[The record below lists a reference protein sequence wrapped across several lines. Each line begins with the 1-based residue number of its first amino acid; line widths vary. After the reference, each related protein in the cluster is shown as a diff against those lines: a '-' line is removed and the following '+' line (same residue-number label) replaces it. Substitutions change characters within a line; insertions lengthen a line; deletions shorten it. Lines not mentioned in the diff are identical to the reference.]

1 MQRKTKYKHLFFDL
15 DRTLWDFDRNSRDAL
30 ADILQHYGLLDHSLD
45 AGSFYDTYNRINDR
59 FWSQYRAGQIGKE
72 FMRKE
77 RFVLALAAYG
87 IHNEEL
93 AAKIGED
100 YIRLSPY
107 KTSLIPHT
115 VETLEYLHAR
125 YALYII
131 TNGFDD
137 VQFIKLNNSGLNGYF
152 RKVFTSEQAQ
162 SNKPAREIF
171 HLALSAVNARKE
183 ESLMIGD
190 DMEVDILGAS
200 AFGMDQVYFNP
211 DGRPH
216 NEKPTFEIRNLRE
229 LQDIL

>member
-30 ADILQHYGLLDHSLD
+30 ADILQHYGLLSDRLD
-45 AGSFYDTYNRINDR
+45 AIRFYDTYSRINDH
-59 FWSQYRAGQIGKE
+59 FWSLYRIGQIGKE

-77 RFVLALAAYG
+77 RFVLALATFG
-87 IHNEEL
+87 IHDETL

-152 RKVFTSEQAQ
+152 RKVFTSEQAR

-200 AFGMDQVYFNP
+200 AFGIDQVYFNP
-211 DGRPH
+211 DALPH
-216 NEKPTFEIRNLRE
+216 HEKPTFEIRNLKE

>member
-30 ADILQHYGLLDHSLD
+30 ADILQHYGLLSDSLD
-45 AGSFYDTYNRINDR
+45 AKSFYDTYSRINDH
-59 FWSQYRAGQIGKE
+59 FWSLYRIGQIGKE

-77 RFVLALAAYG
+77 RFVLALATYG
-87 IHNEEL
+87 IHDEEL
-93 AAKIGED
+93 ASKIGED

-152 RKVFTSEQAQ
+152 KKVFTSEQAQ

-211 DGRPH
+211 DGLSH
-216 NEKPTFEIRNLRE
+216 KEKCTFEIRNLSE
-229 LQDIL
+229 LQKIL